1 MYPKGGSG
9 SGGLP
14 PSVTPGRCV
23 QTGVSNECS
32 SASGTLPRA
41 GKGSGLV
48 QDGWPV
54 SSWMSSNSPEEPQG
68 TVPRSLKGQSKG
80 GTVSCLSVWNQERG
94 CFKNQETKGIQ
105 DTSPSY
111 LSSVSAVRNCEPGGL
126 PPSGLPPSGLS
137 PSGLPPIG
145 LAPFTA
151 AR

>member
-14 PSVTPGRCV
+14 PSVTPVRCV

-80 GTVSCLSVWNQERG
+80 GTVSCL
-94 CFKNQETKGIQ
+94 CGIRKEG
-105 DTSPSY
+105 
-111 LSSVSAVRNCEPGGL
+111 VSRIKKPREFRTQAPLTFL
-126 PPSGLPPSGLS
+126 PYQL
-137 PSGLPPIG
+137 
-145 LAPFTA
+145 
-151 AR
+151 